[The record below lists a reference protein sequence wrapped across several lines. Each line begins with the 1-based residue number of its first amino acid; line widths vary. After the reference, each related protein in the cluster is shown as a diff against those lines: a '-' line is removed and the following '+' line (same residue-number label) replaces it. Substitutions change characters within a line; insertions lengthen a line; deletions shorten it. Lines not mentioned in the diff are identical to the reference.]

1 MTASFNDI
9 DWLFRQ
15 THGEGELISSLAI
28 AGAYVLAALAVT
40 AVVIVAWNWSRKP

>member
-9 DWLFRQ
+9 DWFFRQ
-15 THGEGELISSLAI
+15 TRGEGELISSFAV

-40 AVVIVAWNWSRKP
+40 AVVIIAWNWSRRP